1 MSIYETQERFA
12 EPAGGAYAGSETIT
26 RLKSPYRRYIEAQRI
41 PIYEGAGFR
50 DVRELELGA
59 WDRLG
64 ARGAFLVPDNT
75 IDLLGMHVVEIPP
88 RASLEAQRHVYEE
101 KYFVLDGRG
110 STAVWISDEREAS
123 RFEWRR
129 GALFAI
135 PLNTSFRIT
144 NVGSTP
150 ALLLVGNTA
159 PPIMALV
166 NEDDFIFA
174 NDYVFRSRFDLA
186 DDYYNPSEETY
197 ASPDRARAMW
207 RTNLIP
213 DIVNC
218 ELPLDNQRSPGYRR
232 IEMHMARGT
241 FYTFVGEH
249 PTGRYSKAH
258 YHQSGAVLIALKG
271 KGYTFNWPREAGV
284 RPWESGNGHLVERV
298 DYVGGGMVA
307 AAPGGGDWFH
317 QHFAVSK
324 EPLRLL
330 VFSGGLPDR
339 RYSTYTPRSGSPSV
353 HGNHDLEKGG
363 RSIGYAKEDPR
374 IREEYK
380 KALAAENVPFAMPES
395 LYES

>member
-1 MSIYETQERFA
+1 MSVYETEEKFS
-12 EPAGGAYAGSETIT
+12 EPRGDEYAGTETIT
-26 RLKSPYRRYIEAQRI
+26 RVKSPYRRYIEAQGV
-41 PIYEGAGFR
+41 PIYDGAGFH
-50 DVRELELGA
+50 DVRELALGT

-64 ARGAFLVPDNT
+64 GRAAFLVPDNT
-75 IDLLGMHVVEIPP
+75 IDLLGMHVIEIPP
-88 RASLEAQRHVYEE
+88 RSSLNTQRHVYEE
-101 KYFVLDGRG
+101 KYWVIEGRG
-110 STAVWISDEREAS
+110 STEVWIDDERQAKS
-123 RFEWRR
+123 FEW
-129 GALFAI
+129 GSGSLFAI
-135 PLNTSFRIT
+135 PLNASFRIT
-144 NVGSTP
+144 NVSSSP
-150 ALLLVGNTA
+150 AILLAGNTA
-159 PPIMALV
+159 PPIMAIV
-166 NEDDFIFA
+166 ADDNFIFD
-174 NDYVFRSRFDLA
+174 NDYVFRSRFELT
-186 DDYYNPSEETY
+186 DDYYNPSDETY
-197 ASPDRARAMW
+197 ASPDRGRAMW

-213 DIVNC
+213 DIVRC

-284 RPWESGNGHLVERV
+284 RPWENGNGHLVERV
-298 DYVGGGMVA
+298 EYVAGGLVA

-339 RYSTYTPRSGSPSV
+339 RYSTYTPRPGQPSV
-353 HGNHDLEKGG
+353 HGNFDLEKGG
-363 RSIGYAKEDPR
+363 RSIGYAQEDPR

-380 KALAAENVPFAMPES
+380 KALAEDGVEFNMPES
-395 LYES
+395 LYQH